1 MADSG
6 MEARPPLL
14 SETAALYLDFDGT
27 LADIALHPDQV
38 VVREPLPSLLLALR
52 ERLAGAVAVVTGR
65 PLAAVDAL
73 IRPAQLAGAGLHGA
87 ELRLPGGSTART
99 ADPDG
104 VDALVA
110 RLRERFGRDSRLVIE
125 DKGAGAALH
134 FRGAPEREAECIA
147 AMRALAAAPELEVLV
162 GHCVVEA
169 RRRGTSKG
177 GALQQLAAHA
187 PFSGRQPVFV
197 GDDVTDEDGFAAAEQ
212 LGGHG
217 VKVGAGST
225 RARYRIGAVQ
235 EVHEWLSA
243 SLAALARGD
252 ER

>member
-1 MADSG
+1 

-73 IRPAQLAGAGLHGA
+73 LAPAQLAGAGLHGA
-87 ELRLPGGSTART
+87 ELRLPGGSTARS
-99 ADPDG
+99 AHPEG
-104 VDALVA
+104 IDALVS
-110 RLRERFGRDSRLVIE
+110 RLRERFGGDSRLVIE

-134 FRGAPEREAECIA
+134 FRAAPEREAECIA

-162 GHCVVEA
+162 GHRVVEV

-177 GALQQLAAHA
+177 GALLQLSAHE
-187 PFSGRQPVFV
+187 PFSGRRPVFV
-197 GDDVTDEDGFAAAEQ
+197 GDDVTDEDGFAAAER
-212 LGGHG
+212 LGGYG
-217 VKVGAGST
+217 VKVGGGQT
-225 RARYRIGAVQ
+225 CARHRIGAVR

-243 SLAALARGD
+243 SLAALAQGG